1 MTLSKSNWHYY
12 HKQGLSSLFLMC
24 AFPLHFWTL
33 LLAFRDVSWL
43 TERTNAW
50 DAIGVVSYGMIYAF
64 VESILLFIVFSL
76 LGFFIS
82 RSWNIERRVALLSI
96 FALIISLWA
105 MVNQLYFL
113 WGADLPQPIL
123 QALVQASRPLRTLY
137 IISFALVSITFTVP
151 AYFILQSDK
160 GLKTAQ
166 ALIERIT
173 LLSMFYIFLSFIGL
187 VIVIVRNI

>member
-1 MTLSKSNWHYY
+1 MTLSKPNWRYY

-82 RSWNIERRVALLSI
+82 RIWSIERRVALLSI
-96 FALIISLWA
+96 FVLIISLWA
-105 MVNQLYFL
+105 MVTQLYFL
-113 WGADLPQPIL
+113 WGTNLPEPIF
-123 QALVQASRPLRTLY
+123 QAFVHAVHPLRTMY
-137 IISFALVSITFTVP
+137 ITLFMLVVTTFVIP
-151 AYFILQSDK
+151 AYFILQSDR

-166 ALIERIT
+166 NFIERIT
-173 LLSMFYIFLSFIGL
+173 LLSMFYIFLSFVGFFI
-187 VIVIVRNI
+187 IIIRNI